1 MNQNGTRIAIHPIH
15 NPMAPRK
22 EGHKVHIID
31 HLSREQLT
39 ANCKD
44 NFRNIENIEEI
55 DFVW

>member
-1 MNQNGTRIAIHPIH
+1 
-15 NPMAPRK
+15 MAPRK